1 MKNFNSVS
9 ASASRRSAFTLI
21 ELLVVIAIIAILAA
35 ILFPVF
41 GRARENARK
50 SSCQSN
56 LKQLGLSIEQYK
68 ADYDSYFPIQ
78 KGPAPAPGVWESV
91 QPYIKSLQLL
101 QCPSEVTPPNSNPD
115 AAPYKPAPLN
125 NGFSDY
131 FFNSGLTNFPGGRND
146 SELEQP
152 ALTIL
157 TADGNADTSGNQLPY
172 IDGTHNGYECNGII
186 WKNASTNCNDAGA
199 YFHMLS
205 PTAAIRH
212 LEGANYAFTD
222 GHVKFYK
229 PEKIYGNQT
238 PFTVSGNNP
247 TFHPQGG

>member
-1 MKNFNSVS
+1 MKISSPVTTT
-9 ASASRRSAFTLI
+9 RRNAFTLI

-41 GRARENARK
+41 GRARENARR

-56 LKQLGLSIEQYK
+56 LKQLGLSVEQYK
-68 ADYDSYFPIQ
+68 SDYDSYFPIQ
-78 KGPAPAPGVWESV
+78 KGAAPAAGVWEGV
-91 QPYIKSLQLL
+91 QPYVKSLQLL

-131 FFNSGLTNFPGGRND
+131 FFNASLTNGAGGRND

-157 TADGNADTSGNQLPY
+157 VGDGTADTSGNQLPY
-172 IDGTHNGYECNGII
+172 INGSRNGFECGGVI
-186 WKNASTNCNDAGA
+186 WKNTSPNCNDASA
-199 YFHMLS
+199 FFHMLA
-205 PTAAIRH
+205 PTAAVRH

-222 GHVKFYK
+222 GHAKYYK
-229 PEKIYGNQT
+229 PEKIYGNAT
-238 PFTVSGNNP
+238 SFTVSGGNP